1 MNARTLW
8 SHILVIVGGIAML
21 IGAIDP
27 LEGSIVILA
36 GSDLVMLGT
45 ILGKSRRSM
54 TLYWGW
60 VFILIVVG
68 VGAMWGLS
76 EFGGIGGTTG
86 RSLWW
91 GLVILPYPIGW
102 IMGIVGLV
110 IRLIEF
116 IKMKRQR
123 A

>member
-1 MNARTLW
+1 MNGRMLW
-8 SHILVIVGGIAML
+8 SRILVIVGGIAML

-36 GSDLVMLGT
+36 GSGLVMLGT
-45 ILGKSRRSM
+45 ILGKRQRRM
-54 TLYWGW
+54 ILYWVW
-60 VFILIVVG
+60 AFILITVG
-68 VGAMWGLS
+68 VVAMWGLS
-76 EFGGIGGTTG
+76 AFGGIGGTTG

-102 IMGIVGLV
+102 IMGIVGLI

-116 IKMKRQR
+116 IKVKGHWT
-123 A
+123 